1 MKKILLASVCATGIL
16 FGLGSVQA
24 AEDNHPYNPPKIEKP
39 EFGEPHQFGD
49 SVEKSQARLD
59 EMDKEFGRDRRG
71 PKPTPE
77 MREKMEKKMAAEL
90 GLTEEQ
96 QTKAK
101 EIREEGRKKVEPL
114 MKEMQEVREKMDE
127 LRKEN
132 MAEFEAILTP
142 EQKAKLEKIKAEHKE
157 KFKGRDFP
165 RHKEGRRMKKAE
177 PK

>member
-16 FGLGSVQA
+16 FGLGSVN
-24 AEDNHPYNPPKIEKP
+24 AEEDKHPYNPPKIEKP
-39 EFGEPHQFGD
+39 NFGEPHQFGD

-59 EMDKEFGRDRRG
+59 AMDREKRGRG
-71 PKPTPE
+71 PSPE

-96 QTKAK
+96 QVKAK

-114 MKEMQEVREKMDE
+114 MKEMQDIRVKMDE
-127 LRKEN
+127 MRKEN

-142 EQKAKLEKIKAEHKE
+142 EQKAKLETIKAEHKRQFKHKNFPHPRDGKAFE
-157 KFKGRDFP
+157 KLEKVE
-165 RHKEGRRMKKAE
+165 KE
-177 PK
+177 